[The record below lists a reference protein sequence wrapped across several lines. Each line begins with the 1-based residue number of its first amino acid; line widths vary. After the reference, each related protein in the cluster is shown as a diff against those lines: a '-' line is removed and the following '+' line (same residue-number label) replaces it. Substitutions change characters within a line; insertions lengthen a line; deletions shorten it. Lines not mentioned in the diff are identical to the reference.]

1 MRLSG
6 LVVWGCVARGAPL
19 AAQPDRLCPHMSTPH
34 TSGKP
39 AAPPPRFVTGSL
51 LRHIVVMAGT
61 GAIGLVAIFAVDLI
75 NLLYISMLGEQAIA
89 AAVGFAGVVGFFH
102 MSVFI
107 GMLIGIAAVVSRRI
121 GAQRMADA
129 RGLATSSVLICTVLA
144 VAMSAATLLGLSPLL
159 QLLGAE
165 GRVLELAHRFLC
177 ITLPS
182 TVLLGVGMAC
192 SALLRSVGDARRA
205 MLVTLVPAVVT
216 AVLDPLFIF
225 GFGMGLDGAA
235 AVLVI
240 ARVVLAGVGLYGA
253 WHVQKLMAPLNL
265 ARLRADA
272 QTLFAVAGPAVLTNV
287 ATPVGAAFVTH
298 SVAQFG
304 PSAVAGQATIDR
316 LVPVAFGLIYSLSG
330 AVGPVLAQNL
340 GAKRF
345 DRVQAGLRASVG
357 FMVAAVAAAWLLL
370 ALLQGPLISLFS
382 LQGVA
387 ADMVHAFCSWIAGSF
402 FFMGALFVANA
413 AFNNLGH
420 PLWSTGFNWARAT
433 LGTLP
438 FAWWGAQYGPVQV
451 LAGQAAGAALF
462 GSLALWAAFR
472 LTHALTRNHPPPV
485 NPA

>member
-1 MRLSG
+1 MTHPPTIPS
-6 LVVWGCVARGAPL
+6 PL
-19 AAQPDRLCPHMSTPH
+19 QPPAAQT
-34 TSGKP
+34 
-39 AAPPPRFVTGSL
+39 PRFVTGSL

-102 MSVFI
+102 LSVFI
-107 GMLIGIAAVVSRRI
+107 GMLIGIAAVVSRHI
-121 GAQRMADA
+121 GAQRMAEA
-129 RGLATSSVLICTVLA
+129 RALGTSSLIICALLA
-144 VAMSAATLLGLSPLL
+144 VALTAATLFWLSPLL
-159 QLLGAE
+159 ELLGAE

-205 MLVTLVPAVVT
+205 MLVTLIPAVVT

-235 AVLVI
+235 TVLVI
-240 ARVVLAGVGLYGA
+240 ARVVLASVGLYGA
-253 WHVQKLMAPLNL
+253 WRVQKLLAPLNL
-265 ARLRADA
+265 KRLRSDA
-272 QTLFAVAGPAVLTNV
+272 KALFGVAGPAVLTNL
-287 ATPVGAAFVTH
+287 ATPVSAAFVTH

-304 PSAVAGQATIDR
+304 ASAVAGQATIDR

-357 FMVAAVAAAWLLL
+357 FMVAGRGHSLAAAGFVAGAVDQRVFAAGRGGRHGACLLL
-370 ALLQGPLISLFS
+370 LDSGQFFLHGCAVCGQCRIQQPGTPTVVNRIQLG
-382 LQGVA
+382 A
-387 ADMVHAFCSWIAGSF
+387 RHA
-402 FFMGALFVANA
+402 
-413 AFNNLGH
+413 GH
-420 PLWSTGFNWARAT
+420 PALCVVGCAVRPHRSTGGPGCGCRFVWQ
-433 LGTLP
+433 P
-438 FAWWGAQYGPVQV
+438 GAVDG
-451 LAGQAAGAALF
+451 LQAD
-462 GSLALWAAFR
+462 
-472 LTHALTRNHPPPV
+472 P
-485 NPA
+485 